1 MKKNLFEQIV
11 ECPGSAPD
19 AEIDPDPDPTPSPS
33 PSPASVPQAQ
43 AASLQAQLI
52 GDSLSRH
59 VPAMQS
65 GFEIMTSQGLWRV
78 DGELARQMAELMRR
92 YLMKQLESA

>member
-1 MKKNLFEQIV
+1 MV

-19 AEIDPDPDPTPSPS
+19 AEIDPDPDPAA
-33 PSPASVPQAQ
+33 SPASVPQAQ

-92 YLMKQLESA
+92 HLMKQLESA

>member
-1 MKKNLFEQIV
+1 MKTSLFEQIV

-19 AEIDPDPDPTPSPS
+19 AEIDPDPDPAA
-33 PSPASVPQAQ
+33 SPASVPQAQ

-92 YLMKQLESA
+92 HLMKQLESA

>member
-1 MKKNLFEQIV
+1 MKKSLLEQMG
-11 ECPGSAPD
+11 ECQGSAPD
-19 AEIDPDPDPTPSPS
+19 AEIDPDPDPAA
-33 PSPASVPQAQ
+33 SPASVPQAQ

-65 GFEIMTSQGLWRV
+65 GFEIMTNQGLWRV

-92 YLMKQLESA
+92 HLMKQLESA